1 MVFSPT
7 IIQTITEYNLF
18 QQMAILNKIRQKTV
32 VLILVIALALFAFI
46 LSSLFDNKDAL
57 FNKSPDVV
65 ATINGKDISRQAF
78 MAQVEAR
85 NNPNATQSQI
95 MNQVYEAEVRKSVME
110 TQFKQLGLT
119 VGREQMRDLLKTT
132 YATSPQ
138 FLNADGIFDESLLNQ
153 YILDLKK
160 SSANNDFYNRWV
172 QGEESIASGA
182 LQQNYI
188 NMIKAASN
196 ATLAEGELEH
206 KLQNDLVDIKYVSIP
221 FTTIQDSTI
230 TVSDSEITAYINKN
244 KNKYEA
250 EASRNLQYVKF
261 ENVASLDDE
270 NKITSQLVNFIKGGE
285 AYNETTKKTE
295 KTAGFLEMNEA
306 DAIALVNAESDG
318 AVKFQD
324 KFIYASAFPNGVKDS
339 IAKLNIGAVYGPY
352 KDGKTFKVT
361 KLLER
366 KVLADS
372 VQSSHILIPFVGSQA
387 ATAETTKTKEQAKA
401 SADSI
406 FKLVKNNKTKYAEIA
421 NEINTDGSKGKDG
434 SIGWTRL
441 TNYNPAAFDPD
452 FADFLFFNKKGSI
465 DVVETKFGYHIIR
478 IDDKKNEDTAYKVAI
493 IERTIEPSVD
503 TENAVFRTATNFE
516 VSLGKQ
522 NFQDAAK
529 ASNLPVNPVST
540 IKELDENIPGVGS
553 LRSLVRWTFEDDA
566 KVGDTK
572 RFETSNGYI
581 VAQITGRN
589 EAGLMNIQDASVTA
603 LPEIRKEKKAKL
615 IRDRITASTLADLAT
630 AEKQSVRTALA
641 INMKNPTIA
650 GAGLEPAVVGTAF
663 GLEVGQASK
672 LITGTKGVY
681 MVEVTKKTPAVKLEN
696 YQSSANQVAEEKS
709 TAINTRLYNA
719 LKESAEIEDYRAKTV
734 Q

>member
-1 MVFSPT
+1 
-7 IIQTITEYNLF
+7 
-18 QQMAILNKIRQKTV
+18 MAILNKIRQKTV

-95 MNQVYEAEVRKSVME
+95 MNQVFDAEVRKSVME
-110 TQFKQLGLT
+110 SQFNELGLT

-132 YATSPQ
+132 YASSPQ

-153 YILDLKK
+153 YILDLKN
-160 SSANNDFYNRWV
+160 SPNNDFYNRWV
-172 QGEESIASGA
+172 LGEESIASGA

-221 FTTIQDSTI
+221 YATIPDSTI
-230 TVSDSEITAYINKN
+230 SVSKSEITTYINNN

-261 ENVASLDDE
+261 ENVASLEDE
-270 NKITSQLVNFIKGGE
+270 TTLENELISFIKGGDV
-285 AYNETTKKTE
+285 YNETTKQTE
-295 KTAGFLEMNEA
+295 RNPGFLEMNEEQ
-306 DAIALVNAESDG
+306 AITLVNAETDG
-318 AVKFQD
+318 TVKFED
-324 KFIYASAFPNGVKDS
+324 KFVYASNFPNGVKDS
-339 IAKLNIGAVYGPY
+339 ISKLTVGSVYGPY
-352 KDGKTFKVT
+352 KDGKTFKIT
-361 KLLER
+361 KLLDR

-372 VQSSHILIPFVGSQA
+372 IQSSHILIPFVGSQA
-387 ATAETTKTKEQAKA
+387 ANAETTKTKAQAKV

-406 FKLVKNNKTKYAEIA
+406 FNLVKNNKTKYAEIA

-434 SIGWTRL
+434 SIGWSRL
-441 TNYNPAAFDPD
+441 SNYNPAGFDPD
-452 FADFLFFNKKGSI
+452 FANFLFFNKAGSI
-465 DVVETKFGYHIIR
+465 DVVETKFGYHVIR
-478 IDDKKNEDTAYKVAI
+478 IDDKKNEDTAYKVAT
-493 IERTIEPSVD
+493 IERVIEPSVD

-516 VSLGKQ
+516 VSLGNQ
-522 NFQDAAK
+522 DFQEAAK
-529 ASNLPVNPVST
+529 ASNLSVNPVNT
-540 IKELDENIPGVGS
+540 IKELDENIPGVGP
-553 LRSLVRWTFEDDA
+553 LRSLVRWTFEDNTE
-566 KVGDTK
+566 VGDTK
-572 RFETSNGYI
+572 RFETTTGYI
-581 VAQITGRN
+581 VAQVTGKN
-589 EAGLMNIQDASVTA
+589 EAGLMNVEDASVTA

-615 IRDRITASTLADLAT
+615 IKERVSANSLTDLAA
-630 AEKQSVRTALA
+630 AENQTVKTALA

-650 GAGLEPAVVGTAF
+650 GAGLEPLVVGTAF
-663 GLEVGQASK
+663 GLEEGQSSK
-672 LITGTKGVY
+672 LVTGVKGVY
-681 MVEVTKKTPAVKLEN
+681 MVELTKKTPAVKLEN
-696 YQSSANQVAEEKS
+696 YQSSANQVALAK
-709 TAINTRLYNA
+709 TNAINTRLYNA
-719 LKESAEIEDYRAKTV
+719 LKEASEIEDYRAKTV